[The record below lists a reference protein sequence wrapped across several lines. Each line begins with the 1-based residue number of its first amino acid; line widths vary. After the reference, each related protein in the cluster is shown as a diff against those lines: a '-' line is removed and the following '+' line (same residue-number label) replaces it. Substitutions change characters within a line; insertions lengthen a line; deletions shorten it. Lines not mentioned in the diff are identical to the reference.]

1 MRISEVTEMADHSNL
16 YHDALIRV
24 HDIAKNGTRNQQAW
38 LDVLDVVD
46 RALKEARRIDEQSTS
61 G

>member
-1 MRISEVTEMADHSNL
+1 MTDHSNL
-16 YHDALIRV
+16 FHDALIRV